1 MTGSDRS
8 FRTLLSQAAEWTRE
22 LTLNNG
28 AGHENEQEEPLR
40 AALFSS
46 DQMVGHGKLLAGRHR
61 LARSHRPDRLLARLT
76 TNERVLE
83 NVARQLRQAVAKE
96 RPVTPASEWLLDN
109 MYLIDE
115 EIRTAR
121 RHLPHGYSQEL
132 PRLAEAS
139 PLTDGTLPRVYD
151 LALEAI
157 AHADGRLSRGTLSR
171 FVAAYQTV
179 QPLKL
184 GELWAFPIM
193 LRLALIENL
202 RRVAVRVAKALDERD
217 LADTWASR
225 MLQAAEERPS
235 DLILVI
241 ADMAR
246 SSPTLSSAFVAEF
259 ARRLQGQ
266 GASLALPLT
275 WMEQRLA
282 DASETIEHLVH
293 LESQKQAASQVSVS
307 NSIGSLR
314 LLGASSRSCAR
325 TRSGSTARWTSA
337 RATPIATPSR
347 AWPARR
353 PATSRRW
360 PPRPS
365 SSRRPRRSA
374 WAWPRATSTT
384 TTARPTSATG

>member
-1 MTGSDRS
+1 MTGSDRPL
-8 FRTLLSQAAEWTRE
+8 RAWLAKARDWATAHPH
-22 LTLNNG
+22 
-28 AGHENEQEEPLR
+28 AGSTGEHEEEEPLR

-46 DQMVGHGKLLAGRHR
+46 DQMVAHGKQLAGRHR
-61 LARSHRPDRLLARLT
+61 ISRQRRADRLLARLAS
-76 TNERVLE
+76 NERALE
-83 NVARQLRQAVAKE
+83 SVAQQLREAVAE
-96 RPVTPASEWLLDN
+96 GRPVTPAAEWLLDN
-109 MYLIDE
+109 MYLVDD

-121 RHLPHGYSQEL
+121 HHLPKGYSREL

-139 PLTDGTLPRVYD
+139 AETDGTLPRVYD

-202 RRVAVRVAKALDERD
+202 RRVAVRISTA
-217 LADTWASR
+217 LADRRLAEGWAGR

-246 SSPTLSSAFVAEF
+246 SAPALSSAFVAEF

-266 GASLALPLT
+266 GAALALPLT
-275 WMEQRLA
+275 WMEQRLS
-282 DASETIEHLVH
+282 DDNETIEHLVH
-293 LESQKQAASQVSVS
+293 VESQVQGNRHDESP
-307 NSIGSLR
+307 
-314 LLGASSRSCAR
+314 
-325 TRSGSTARWTSA
+325 SA
-337 RATPIATPSR
+337 F
-347 AWPARR
+347 RR
-353 PATSRRW
+353 PTPQRRDCSGM
-360 PPRPS
+360 PRPGGILPALV
-365 SSRRPRRSA
+365 RGRLP
-374 WAWPRATSTT
+374 P
-384 TTARPTSATG
+384 